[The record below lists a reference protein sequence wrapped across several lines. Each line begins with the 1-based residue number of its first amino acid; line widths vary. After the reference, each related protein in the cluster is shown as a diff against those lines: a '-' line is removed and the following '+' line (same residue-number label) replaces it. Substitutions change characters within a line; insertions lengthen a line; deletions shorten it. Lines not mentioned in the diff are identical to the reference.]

1 MSALLA
7 YRDDGV
13 LAHLLG
19 RRAHGIAPS
28 LLVVVGILPLA
39 AAIAL
44 ADNDTAV
51 AGGVLAWLVVLG
63 GLSRGGPLERDRFNW
78 AVPALLRAA
87 EYAAL
92 VWLAPAAALALL
104 VPLAFRHYD
113 IVYRLRYQRAAPREW
128 GGGWDGRLV
137 LAWALLAAG
146 ALPGGFYALGG
157 ILGALFVAESVASW
171 LHHDSDEH
179 PEDDQGGLTE

>member
-19 RRAHGIAPS
+19 RRTHGIAPS
-28 LLVVVGILPLA
+28 LLVLLGILPLA

-44 ADNDTAV
+44 TDGGSVIAAAV
-51 AGGVLAWLVVLG
+51 FAWLVVVG

-78 AVPALLRAA
+78 AVPALLRVA

-113 IVYRLRYQRAAPREW
+113 IVYRLRYQRRAPPEW

-171 LHHDSDEH
+171 LHHDSDE
-179 PEDDQGGLTE
+179 PLEDDQGGLPE